1 MNAFKSGMEILKIFK
16 QFDKNGDGKITE
28 EDFALGA
35 RQLGLG
41 SAGDF
46 LAKQVFSQLDTNRNG
61 KLDMD
66 EILKAVDLLSRL
78 SKSQSGGGAH
88 A

>member
-1 MNAFKSGMEILKIFK
+1 MDAFKSGMQILSIFK

-28 EDFALGA
+28 EDFVLGA

-46 LAKQVFSQLDTNRNG
+46 MAKQVFKQIDSNHNG
-61 KLDMD
+61 KLDSS
-66 EILKAVDLLSRL
+66 EILKAVELLSHL
-78 SKSQSGGGAH
+78 SKSGGGAQH
-88 A
+88 V